1 MGPGTNDEPQLGH
14 ATTGRFGPSVVLF
27 AALAALAVGTRTL
40 HRGAADDVAKAPRD
54 AVPESAVGVWLGHN
68 TGGLVVRLSPLS
80 REAERQ
86 AFDAK
91 ALASRLGLEPGQP
104 FRLEC
109 CAHLPAGLEHK
120 RDLWVED
127 DEGVA
132 LVPVANLLSL
142 ASDAA
147 QVVDPVL
154 GLLAVPGTA
163 VGSAVGS
170 ATGGTVTVLWGRA
183 PGAGAR
189 LVAADAKTGLAH
201 SWFVPLA
208 PSTLASGQLPGSTL
222 RLSNQRLAGAAP
234 FGDPR

>member
-1 MGPGTNDEPQLGH
+1 MGPGTDDEPQLVRP
-14 ATTGRFGPSVVLF
+14 TTGLFGPSVVLF

-40 HRGAADDVAKAPRD
+40 HRGVADDVAKAPRD

-68 TGGLVVRLSPLS
+68 PSGLVVRLSPLA

-91 ALASRLGLEPGQP
+91 ALALRLGLEPGQP

-109 CAHLPAGLEHK
+109 CAHVPEGPHPK

-132 LVPVANLLSL
+132 LVPVASLL
-142 ASDAA
+142 APRSDPTE
-147 QVVDPVL
+147 VVDPVM
-154 GLLAVPGTA
+154 GLLAA
-163 VGSAVGS
+163 AGSA
-170 ATGGTVTVLWGRA
+170 AGGTVTVLWGRA

-189 LVAADAKTGLAH
+189 LVGADAETGLAH
-201 SWFVPLA
+201 SFVVPLA
-208 PSTLASGQLPGSTL
+208 PSTVASGQLPGPTL
-222 RLSNQRLAGAAP
+222 RLTNERLAGAELP
-234 FGDPR
+234 GDSR